1 MSCRWLSNIN
11 EKACSTSVRRWLHL
25 LRTASLHHAIAVAQE
40 KRAGGLPASIQN
52 VALDELQRM
61 FVDSLKKLKA
71 RDKRIADLA
80 EAQKAVAAENAALR
94 EQVAARPTEPN
105 GADSLLQVPAPLP
118 VRLMCVLPWLQRLA
132 PACLAP
138 AHQLCALAA
147 QAVEAQ
153 LTAERE
159 RAARAEAAL
168 TELQREHEAALAALR
183 QESGAALAGAQE
195 QGQAAAVAA
204 REEAEGALAAARE
217 QAGAAQR
224 QLQDARDETAVLAEQ
239 VRRPRREAVHCYGF
253 ICNLRSAR
261 VWPLNGAPAFGFCSA
276 ARIALL

>member
-1 MSCRWLSNIN
+1 MPLLSD
-11 EKACSTSVRRWLHL
+11 KRACSKSVRHWLHL
-25 LRTASLHHAIAVAQE
+25 LRTASLHIAISAAQE

-80 EAQKAVAAENAALR
+80 EAQKAIAAENAALR

-105 GADSLLQVPAPLP
+105 GADSRLQVPAPLP

-132 PACLAP
+132 PACFAP
-138 AHQLCALAA
+138 AHQLCAAAA

-168 TELQREHEAALAALR
+168 TELQRDHEAALAALR
-183 QESGAALAGAQE
+183 QESSAALAALRAESQAALAGAQE

-217 QAGAAQR
+217 EAGGAQR

-239 VRRPRREAVHCYGF
+239 ARRPQEE
-253 ICNLRSAR
+253 
-261 VWPLNGAPAFGFCSA
+261 
-276 ARIALL
+276 